1 MLTEDMKRIVDE
13 QKIGYVATVNEDGT
27 PNLSPK
33 ATFVVLDDERLA
45 FGELRSPNT
54 VRNLAERSAVEVNF
68 IDVYLRRGFRLK
80 GQAVHHAKGSVGYE
94 SLVSHFAAWGALTE
108 RLRGIVV
115 IDIERAVPVTSPAYD
130 MGATEEEL
138 YATWKAHYAKL

>member
-1 MLTEDMKRIVDE
+1 MLTEDMKRILAE

-33 ATFVVLDDERLA
+33 ATFVLLDESTLI

-54 VRNLAERSAVEVNF
+54 ARNLRDRPSLEINF
-68 IDVYLRRGFRLK
+68 VDVYYRKGFRLK
-80 GQAVHHAKGSVGYE
+80 GEGVHHPKGSAE
-94 SLVSHFAAWGALTE
+94 FDELLVHFEPWGTLAD

-115 IDIERAVPVTSPAYD
+115 VKLSRAIPVTSPAYD

-138 YATWKAHYAKL
+138 YDSWKSHYAKL